1 MNIPKRKISETL
13 LEFGEPM
20 LGLLKEPT
28 VEEFRAALSIVI
40 VVWNAHGL
48 SMTAASDRSAYL
60 EKLAEYRQR
69 LAEKGAPAIVL
80 AGFDALDASR
90 VTDYADDPRCVGEWD
105 LIPDGAGWI
114 QVRCDAR
121 LPGSYALK

>member
-1 MNIPKRKISETL
+1 MNIPKRKISETV

-28 VEEFRAALSIVI
+28 LEEFRAAISIVI

-48 SMTAASDRSAYL
+48 SMTTASDRGAYR

-69 LAEKGAPAIVL
+69 LVAMGAPATVL

-105 LIPDGAGWI
+105 LIPDDVGGFKFK
-114 QVRCDAR
+114 CDAQ
-121 LPGSYALK
+121 LPGSHGSK

>member
-1 MNIPKRKISETL
+1 MDIPKRKISEAL
-13 LEFGEPM
+13 VEFGEPV

-28 VEEFRAALSIVI
+28 LEEFRAAISIVI

-48 SMTAASDRSAYL
+48 SMTAASDRSVYL

-69 LAEKGAPAIVL
+69 LAAMGAPATVL

-90 VTDYADDPRCVGEWD
+90 VTDYTDDPRCIGEWD
-105 LIPDGAGWI
+105 LIPNDLGGFEF
-114 QVRCDAR
+114 QCDTR
-121 LPGSYALK
+121 LPGSPGPK

>member
-1 MNIPKRKISETL
+1 MNIPKRTISDVL
-13 LEFGEPM
+13 LEFGEPV

-28 VEEFRAALSIVI
+28 LEEFRAAISIVI

-60 EKLAEYRQR
+60 EKLAEYRQQ
-69 LAEKGAPAIVL
+69 LAEMGAPAIVL

-90 VTDYADDPRCVGEWD
+90 VTDYPDDPRCIGERD
-105 LIPDGAGWI
+105 LIPDGLGGFEF
-114 QVRCDAR
+114 RCDTQ
-121 LPGSYALK
+121 LPGSPGPK

>member
-1 MNIPKRKISETL
+1 MNVPKRKISETL

-20 LGLLKEPT
+20 LGLLEEPT

-48 SMTAASDRSAYL
+48 SMSATSDRRVYL

-69 LAEKGAPAIVL
+69 VAEQGAPATVL

-105 LIPDGAGWI
+105 LVPDDAGDFKLK
-114 QVRCDAR
+114 CDAR
-121 LPGSYALK
+121 LPGCYALK

>member
-1 MNIPKRKISETL
+1 MNIPKRKISETV
-13 LEFGEPM
+13 LEFGDPM

-48 SMTAASDRSAYL
+48 SMTAASDQRVYL

-69 LAEKGAPAIVL
+69 VAEEGAPAIVL

-90 VTDYADDPRCVGEWD
+90 TTDYADDPRCVGEWD
-105 LIPDGAGWI
+105 LIPDDVGGFKFK
-114 QVRCDAR
+114 CDAR
-121 LPGSYALK
+121 LPDSHVSK

>member
-1 MNIPKRKISETL
+1 MNIPKQKISEAV

-48 SMTAASDRSAYL
+48 SMSTASDRRVYL
-60 EKLAEYRQR
+60 EKLADYRR
-69 LAEKGAPAIVL
+69 RVAEQGAPATVL
-80 AGFDALDASR
+80 AGFDVLEASR

-105 LIPDGAGWI
+105 LIPDDAGGFKFK
-114 QVRCDAR
+114 CDAR